1 MLLFLLL
8 CFKLIKCQQDVSIFK
23 LDNKTFA
30 RSFVYAELEYGH
42 IEKKTYIIC
51 INENRNMIS
60 IFM

>member
-42 IEKKTYIIC
+42 IEKKH
-51 INENRNMIS
+51 IS
-60 IFM
+60 YVLMKTEI